1 MYEYHPDLP
10 DMLDGKN
17 FKKRDCPINILL
29 ICEVIFTFAQAFL
42 IGKYA
47 ENALSYVR
55 QRRNFTFALT
65 VCCNCDSTEILL
77 FKVQ

>member
-1 MYEYHPDLP
+1 MYEYHPDHP

-47 ENALSYVR
+47 QNTLSYVR
-55 QRRNFTFALT
+55 QRRNFTSAL
-65 VCCNCDSTEILL
+65 SLLILL
-77 FKVQ
+77 GSSL